1 MALIKCSECGK
12 EISDKAKM
20 CVNCGAKAKNNNKII
35 LSLIIGVAILLVAV
49 LVYFLIF
56 NNNENKM
63 SKESEKNFVG
73 TWELQNTDKL
83 YNYNEN
89 DNLYTIILD
98 QKLIFNSNSI
108 SSYLPRDCE
117 SGITER
123 CDKSIPSIY
132 LTNKDNEIAINFVRT
147 DGASVLLCFTLHEE
161 NILKQRTCKGVSND
175 EGYMDAY
182 LNNTGGL
189 GQDLEISY
197 KKVK

>member
-20 CVNCGAKAKNNNKII
+20 CVNCGAKTKNNNRII

-49 LVYFLIF
+49 LVYFLMF

-89 DNLYTIILD
+89 DNLYTIVLD
-98 QKLIFNSNSI
+98 QKLTFDSNSV
-108 SSYLPRDCE
+108 SAYLPTSCE
-117 SGITER
+117 SGITKR

-147 DGASVLLCFTLHEE
+147 DGEAVLLCFTLQEE
-161 NILKQRTCKGVSND
+161 NILKQRTCKGVSDD

>member
-20 CVNCGAKAKNNNKII
+20 CVNCGAKTKNNNRII

-63 SKESEKNFVG
+63 SKEIEKNFVG

-89 DNLYTIILD
+89 DNLYTIVLD
-98 QKLIFNSNSI
+98 QKLTFDSNSV
-108 SSYLPRDCE
+108 SAYLPNSCE
-117 SGITER
+117 SGITKR

-147 DGASVLLCFTLHEE
+147 DGEAVLLCFTLQEE
-161 NILKQRTCKGVSND
+161 NILKQRTCKGVSDD

>member
-49 LVYFLIF
+49 SVYFLIF

-147 DGASVLLCFTLHEE
+147 DGASVLLCFTLQEE
-161 NILKQRTCKGVSND
+161 NILKQRTCKGVSDD